1 MFLENLDDFVQ
12 QAEELYLKDPLRVR
26 YVLKYK
32 HKEGKLLLKVTD
44 DKMVRAKKPSLA
56 GEAASKRVCNYDAK
70 QGSQQVYTARTA
82 VPTVPNGP
90 DCGAEEGGEVER

>member
-32 HKEGKLLLKVTD
+32 HKDGKLFLKVTD
-44 DKMVRAKKPSLA
+44 DKVVRVRDLPDTGGQEKFVRSKAAKKA
-56 GEAASKRVCNYDAK
+56 KAKRRPTRLYGTHCSAC
-70 QGSQQVYTARTA
+70 STRRT
-82 VPTVPNGP
+82 
-90 DCGAEEGGEVER
+90 RLRS

>member
-32 HKEGKLLLKVTD
+32 HKDGKLLLKVTD
-44 DKMVRAKKPSLA
+44 DKVVR
-56 GEAASKRVCNYDAK
+56 V
-70 QGSQQVYTARTA
+70 
-82 VPTVPNGP
+82 
-90 DCGAEEGGEVER
+90 